1 MKVIARSRISAG
13 RRTDMSQP
21 YVSVIIP
28 TYNRAATIER
38 AVRSVLAQTFAD
50 FELLVVDD
58 GSTDDTGALVEGL
71 GDPRVRL
78 MRLPVNSGPAVA
90 RNAGINA
97 ARGTLI
103 AFLDS
108 DDIWLPHK
116 LERQVAAMNRAGPS
130 ALASCTGFAIRRAMS
145 RGSGGASIR
154 FPTRASGRFESILNG
169 CMLSPGT
176 TLIVHR
182 DAFGKIGL
190 LDSNLRRL
198 EDWDWLLRY
207 LEHYELEPV
216 AEVLAEVSVGA
227 HPSPEAV
234 RDATQRLLA
243 THASRIEKRC
253 GAAGLRRF
261 RASLFLEELVAC
273 GRHRQPLAAGL
284 AATKAMMTSPYRFAA
299 FGLRALRKLN
309 EFNQREN
316 GTSSRA
322 PVL

>member
-1 MKVIARSRISAG
+1 
-13 RRTDMSQP
+13 MSQP

-38 AVRSVLAQTFAD
+38 AIRSVLGQTYVD

-58 GSTDDTGALVEGL
+58 GSTDNTGTVIEAI

-90 RNAGINA
+90 RNAGIGA

-108 DDIWLPHK
+108 DDVWLPLK
-116 LERQVAAMNRAGPS
+116 LERQIAAMNRAGPS
-130 ALASCTGFAIRRAMS
+130 ALASCTGFAIRRARS
-145 RGSGGASIR
+145 RISNRAAIR

-176 TLIVHR
+176 TLVVHR

-216 AEVLAEVSVGA
+216 AEVLAEVSVGE
-227 HPSPEAV
+227 HPSPDAV
-234 RDATQRLLA
+234 RDATRRLLA

-253 GAAGLRRF
+253 GTAGLRRF
-261 RASLFLEELVAC
+261 RASLFLEELVAY

-284 AATKAMMTSPYRFAA
+284 AATKAMMISPYRFAA
-299 FGLRALRKLN
+299 FGLRALKKLN
-309 EFNQREN
+309 EYQRDTT
-316 GTSSRA
+316 TSPRV